1 MSLKG
6 LDDLKRKLQEL
17 QKVADELDGNIA
29 NLSFE
34 PHDPQSIDLAIQR
47 MEAAVDEKVGD
58 YRDNNMVEDL
68 VLAIK
73 ERYRQAII
81 DRAAEARSGKEG

>member
-1 MSLKG
+1 MSLIG

-17 QKVADELDGNIA
+17 QKVAEELDGNIT
-29 NLSFE
+29 NVSFE

-47 MEAAVDEKVGD
+47 MESAVDEKVGD
-58 YRDNNMVEDL
+58 YRGNNMVEDL

-81 DRAAEARSGKEG
+81 DRAAEARAGKED

>member
-1 MSLKG
+1 MSLIG

-17 QKVADELDGNIA
+17 QKVAEELDGNIT
-29 NLSFE
+29 NVSFE

-58 YRDNNMVEDL
+58 YRGNNMVEDL

-81 DRAAEARSGKEG
+81 DRAAEARAGKED

>member
-17 QKVADELDGNIA
+17 QKVADGLDGNIA
-29 NLSFE
+29 NVSFD

-58 YRDNNMVEDL
+58 YRGNNMVKDL
-68 VLAIK
+68 ALAIK

-81 DRAAEARSGKEG
+81 DRAAEARAGKED

>member
-1 MSLKG
+1 MSLIG

-17 QKVADELDGNIA
+17 QKVAEELDGNIT
-29 NLSFE
+29 NVSFE

-58 YRDNNMVEDL
+58 YRGNNMVEDL
-68 VLAIK
+68 ALAIK

-81 DRAAEARSGKEG
+81 DRAAEARAGKED